1 MKPYSH
7 TISSGLESGLSLSR
21 RSVTASLLI
30 SGLAAGVAGGFAG
43 MVVRGAHGAEA
54 MTQDMVMGDAN
65 APITII
71 EYASFTCPHCASFHA
86 QTLPGL
92 KKAWIDTGKAKLIF
106 RDFPLDEMAFNASKL
121 ARCADENRYFAFV
134 EVLFRQQGQWARSRD
149 PIAALGKLGRLGGI
163 GKARFDACLSNE
175 ALGNAILQSRV
186 NGAREFEVNSTPTL
200 IINGEKHAGAL
211 SFEELDRVLAKL
223 AP

>member
-1 MKPYSH
+1 MKPYSR
-7 TISSGLESGLSLSR
+7 TTSSGLELGLSLSR
-21 RSVTASLLI
+21 RSVTAALLF
-30 SGLAAGVAGGFAG
+30 SGLAAGLAG
-43 MVVRGAHGAEA
+43 VVVGGARAAEA
-54 MTQDMVMGDAN
+54 MTQDMVMGKAD

-71 EYASFTCPHCASFHA
+71 EYASFTCPHCASFHT

-92 KKAWIDTGKAKLIF
+92 KKNWIDTGKAKLIF

-134 EVLFRQQGQWARSRD
+134 DVLFRQQVQWARSSD

-163 GKARFDACLSNE
+163 GKARFEACMTDE

-186 NGAREFEVNSTPTL
+186 TGAREFDVNSTPTL
-200 IINGEKHAGAL
+200 IINGEKHTGAL